1 MTRTLISLVSV
12 ALLSAA
18 CGNDESSTAAP
29 VQAAPTVSLPL
40 VVYASM
46 PLERVQ
52 SVIDAYTAETGTQVQ
67 IHSSYDRPRAQSGGV
82 AGSLPEADL
91 LLLPNLADIW
101 QIAEADGFRPTFDVS
116 IVNDIAA
123 ELRDPESRWTG
134 LASSSR
140 LLVYNNELVSADEL
154 SVVADYAGLGAEQW
168 RGKLCLSS
176 SGVAGNQTLVAF
188 LISKYGL
195 REAEITVRRW
205 RANLAS
211 NVFNTDGELIDAIS
225 SGLCAT
231 GIAGSNAFA
240 VHKRANA
247 NSPVAV
253 HQFADPVEILVEVS
267 GGGVS
272 RHAHNAE
279 GAAELLAWLAKGAPN
294 ALYAALGN
302 EFPANNG
309 AAIIPALEA
318 LRDTVSK
325 PAQASGLAFL
335 HDEAALLVERAKY
348 P

>member
-1 MTRTLISLVSV
+1 MTRFLFSLVS
-12 ALLSAA
+12 ALLMVA
-18 CGNDESSTAAP
+18 CSSDESSPVVPIQPAP
-29 VQAAPTVSLPL
+29 AVDLPL

-46 PLERVQ
+46 SLARVQ
-52 SVIDAYTAETGTQVQ
+52 SVIDAYTAETGTRVQ
-67 IHSSYDRPRAQSGGV
+67 IQSADDRPGSQSGI
-82 AGSLPEADL
+82 ATGSLPEADL
-91 LLLPNLADIW
+91 FLLPNLADIW
-101 QIAEADGFRPTFDVS
+101 QIAEEDGFRPTFDVS
-116 IVNDIAA
+116 IENNIAA

-134 LASSSR
+134 LAASAR
-140 LLVYNNELVSADEL
+140 LLVYNNELVNADEL
-154 SVVADYAGLGAEQW
+154 SVVADYAGLGLEQW
-168 RGKLCLSS
+168 RGRLCLSS

-188 LISKYGL
+188 LIRKYGL

-211 NVFNTDGELIDAIS
+211 NVFYTDVELIDAIS
-225 SGLCAT
+225 SGQCAT

-240 VHKRANA
+240 AHQKANA
-247 NSPVAV
+247 NSSVAV
-253 HQFADPVEILVEVS
+253 HQFTDAAEILVEVS